1 MPSAQTKPD
10 DACRVLCVALLSVL
24 AGRQNPELR
33 MADAAVSFEQ
43 DSYEKGLQMIKDG
56 QCVQHNLSSV
66 ADERSWSE
74 GRSKARTAC
83 GSKTTGTSTSSGHAG
98 PAEVSR
104 SSCCCSA
111 WRIRVGNDWRCVQK
125 RPGPDAVGSGGR
137 DPSSTVCDAATVRV
151 RRSS

>member
-56 QCVQHNLSSV
+56 QCVQV
-66 ADERSWSE
+66 
-74 GRSKARTAC
+74 
-83 GSKTTGTSTSSGHAG
+83 GTDALRHHAHASD
-98 PAEVSR
+98 PAQPEQ
-104 SSCCCSA
+104 CC
-111 WRIRVGNDWRCVQK
+111 
-125 RPGPDAVGSGGR
+125 
-137 DPSSTVCDAATVRV
+137 
-151 RRSS
+151 